1 MVPGKRVLTCIGLL
15 VLGGAAIT
23 VAAPAASGTSPPV
36 VKPVIGQP
44 TTVPAR
50 AVAGKRLT
58 VSYKVTRS
66 DNGKALTAGR
76 MMCDPSSSGKVIAH
90 TESFRAGY
98 ARLSFV
104 VPATAT
110 QVRVKVTIKSGV
122 KSTTKI
128 STFAVRQMPKP
139 AVSIAGASVTEGN
152 TGNATLSFP
161 VTLSAASPQT
171 VTVAF
176 ATSDGSATAP
186 GDYAPAN
193 GTLTFKPGEK
203 AKSVSV
209 SVVGDTTVE
218 TDETLS
224 VTLSGPVNATIAT
237 ASATGTIKNDDVAPK
252 SGHYAG
258 STAQGKAISFDVGA
272 DLAGLTTLQVVADLT
287 CSEVPVMLRNFSA
300 TFPGPIPMTPT
311 WGFTAHGSESD
322 AAGALEVLV
331 NGQLAVPANASGT
344 LTVNFSVNMD
354 DGSVVHCSSG
364 AVTWT
369 ATTP

>member
-1 MVPGKRVLTCIGLL
+1 MSPSRRVLACLGLL
-15 VLGGAAIT
+15 VLGGAMLGT
-23 VAAPAASGTSPPV
+23 VASAASGTAPPA

-44 TTVPAR
+44 TTVPAK
-50 AVAGKRLT
+50 AVAGKRLV
-58 VSYKVTRS
+58 VSFKVTRS
-66 DNGKALTAGR
+66 DNGKALTTGR
-76 MMCDPSSSGKVIAH
+76 MICDPSSAGKMIAH
-90 TESFRAGY
+90 TESFRAGH
-98 ARLSFV
+98 ARLTFV

-110 QVRVKVTIKSGV
+110 QVRVKLTIKAGLR
-122 KSTTKI
+122 STTKI
-128 STFAVRQMPKP
+128 STFAVQQMPKP
-139 AVSIAGASVTEGN
+139 AISIAGASVTEGSS
-152 TGNATLSFP
+152 GPATLSFP
-161 VTLSAASPQT
+161 VTLSVASAQT
-171 VTVAF
+171 VTVAY

-186 GDYAPAN
+186 ADYAAAN

-218 TDETLS
+218 NDETLS
-224 VTLSGPVNATIAT
+224 VTLSSPVNATIAT

-252 SGHYAG
+252 GGHYTG
-258 STAQGKAISFDVGA
+258 STAQGKTISFDVGA
-272 DLAGLTTLQVVADLT
+272 DLASVTTLRVVADLT
-287 CSEVPVMLRNFSA
+287 CSEVPVVLRNFSV
-300 TFPGPIPMTPT
+300 TFPGPLPMTPT

-322 AAGALEVLV
+322 ADGALEVIV

-369 ATTP
+369 ATTA